1 MKRLALAALLV
12 VAGSQLCVAQQQ
24 PQPVSPAATTGY
36 GTLSV
41 LAASIPL
48 SGATA
53 GPNSAAFPTGNLPN
67 RYMTVRNSVASA
79 NTLSVCPLG
88 GTCTVAAG
96 IPLAAGESQTWFFTA
111 SQGQLTS
118 PTVISGGTATA
129 VISW

>member
-1 MKRLALAALLV
+1 MKRLALAALL
-12 VAGSQLCVAQQQ
+12 ALASAAQAQQQ
-24 PQPVSPAATTGY
+24 PQPVSPAALTGY
-36 GTLSV
+36 ATLSV

-48 SGATA
+48 SGATL
-53 GPNSAAFPTGNLPN
+53 GPNSAAFPAGSLPN

-96 IPLAAGESQTWFFTA
+96 IPLAAGESQTWFFPA
-111 SQGQLTS
+111 SQGQLLS

-129 VISW
+129 VVSW